1 MLIYR
6 RCHSNILDI
15 QSFRRADCDVDHC
28 LVVAE
33 VRERLSVTK
42 QVRERLSV
50 TEQETQKFG
59 MGRFSLKKSIKVEDK
74 GQYHVTV
81 SEWVV
86 SSEEL
91 HP

>member
-1 MLIYR
+1 MYR

-15 QSFRRADCDVDHC
+15 QSFRIADCDFDHC

-42 QVRERLSV
+42 Q
-50 TEQETQKFG
+50 ETQNFG
-59 MGRFSLKKSIKVEDK
+59 MGRFSLKKPIKLEDK
-74 GQYHVTV
+74 GQYHVTI
-81 SEWVV
+81 SERVV

-91 HP
+91 HS

>member
-1 MLIYR
+1 
-6 RCHSNILDI
+6 
-15 QSFRRADCDVDHC
+15 
-28 LVVAE
+28 
-33 VRERLSVTK
+33 
-42 QVRERLSV
+42 LSV

>member
-1 MLIYR
+1 MLMYR
-6 RCHSNILDI
+6 RCHSNVLDI

-42 QVRERLSV
+42 Q
-50 TEQETQKFG
+50 ETQKFG
-59 MGRFSLKKSIKVEDK
+59 MGRFILKKPIKVEDK
-74 GQYHVTV
+74 GQYLVTI

-86 SSEEL
+86 SSGEL
-91 HP
+91 HL